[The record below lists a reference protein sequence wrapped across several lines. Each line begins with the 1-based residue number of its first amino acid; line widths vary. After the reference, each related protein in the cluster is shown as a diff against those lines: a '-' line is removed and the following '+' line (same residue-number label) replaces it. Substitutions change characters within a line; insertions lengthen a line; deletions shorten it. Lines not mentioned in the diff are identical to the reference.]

1 MGRRF
6 SNNNTNNRSVNNNN
20 SSNDNLNANDSYG
33 EIEFKSR

>member
-6 SNNNTNNRSVNNNN
+6 SKNNANNRSVNNNN
-20 SSNDNLNANDSYG
+20 SSNDNLNASDSYG

>member
-6 SNNNTNNRSVNNNN
+6 SKNNANNRSVNNN
-20 SSNDNLNANDSYG
+20 SNDNLNASDSYG